1 LNTIETLGENFVPTK
16 KNFKMKTIIIS
27 SDHNGVEN
35 KQQLKTYLKGEG
47 YQVIDIGPYTSD
59 VSVDYVDY
67 AAQLSTI
74 IGNREAD
81 RGILICGTGVGMSI
95 VANRF
100 AGVRAVLAHNEL
112 TAVKSREH
120 NDSNVLCLGTWLSSQ
135 IEMREMTKMWLDEA
149 WGEGRHVKR
158 VEKIDSHIGIVLTNG
173 VFDILHKGHIELLK
187 FAKTQGTKLVV
198 AIDSDTR
205 VRGIK
210 GDDRPINT
218 QEDRKRVLETNRY
231 VDEVVIFNTTEEL
244 QELYRTLF
252 PDVIVKGSEWTAD
265 EVRQRDVIPENIQVK
280 VYPLVGDYSTTNT
293 MKKIRD
299 METCVKI

>member
-1 LNTIETLGENFVPTK
+1 
-16 KNFKMKTIIIS
+16 MKTIIIS

-47 YQVIDIGPYTSD
+47 YRVIDIGPYTSD

-67 AAQLSTI
+67 AAQLATI
-74 IGNREAD
+74 VGSKEAD

-135 IEMREMTKMWLDEA
+135 IEMREMSTMWLNEA

-158 VEKIDSHIGIVLTNG
+158 VTKIDSNTGIVLTNG

-187 FAKTQGTKLVV
+187 FAKSQGTKLIV
-198 AIDSDTR
+198 AIDSDRR
-205 VRGIK
+205 VKELK
-210 GDDRPINT
+210 GDSRPINNE
-218 QEDRKRVLETNRY
+218 EDRRKVLETNRY
-231 VDEVVIFNTTEEL
+231 VDEVVIFDSTEEL
-244 QELYRTLF
+244 QGFYQTLT

-265 EVRQRDVIPENIQVK
+265 EVRERDVIPEEIQIK
-280 VYPLVGDYSTTNT
+280 VYPLVGNYSTTNT
-293 MKKIRD
+293 MHKIR
-299 METCVKI
+299 ELESCEKI

>member
-1 LNTIETLGENFVPTK
+1 
-16 KNFKMKTIIIS
+16 MKTIIIS

-47 YQVIDIGPYTSD
+47 YRVIDIGPYTPD

-74 IGNREAD
+74 VGSREAD
-81 RGILICGTGVGMSI
+81 RGILLCGTGVGMSI

-120 NDSNVLCLGTWLSSQ
+120 NDSNVLCLGSWLSSQ
-135 IEMREMTKMWLDEA
+135 VEMREMSKMWLDEA

-158 VEKIDSHIGIVLTNG
+158 VEKIDPHTGIVLTNG

-187 FAKTQGTKLVV
+187 FSKLQGNKLVV
-198 AIDSDTR
+198 AIDSDER
-205 VRGIK
+205 VRQLK
-210 GDDRPINT
+210 GKDRPINNE
-218 QEDRKRVLETNRY
+218 EDRRRVLETNRY
-231 VDEVVIFNTTEEL
+231 VDSVVIFNTTEEL
-244 QELYRTLF
+244 RGLYGTLS

-265 EVRQRDVIPENIQVK
+265 EVRERDSIPEDIQVK
-280 VYPLVGDYSTTNT
+280 VYPLVGEYSTTNT
-293 MKKIRD
+293 MQKIRGMD
-299 METCVKI
+299 SCEKV

>member
-1 LNTIETLGENFVPTK
+1 
-16 KNFKMKTIIIS
+16 MKTIIIS

-35 KQQLKTYLKGEG
+35 KEQLKTYLKGEG
-47 YQVIDIGPYTSD
+47 YQVIDIGPYASD

-74 IGNREAD
+74 VSNREAD

-100 AGVRAVLAHNEL
+100 PGVRAVLAHNEL

-135 IEMREMTKMWLDEA
+135 IEMREMSKMWLDEA

-158 VEKIDSHIGIVLTNG
+158 VGKIDSHTGIVLTNG
-173 VFDILHKGHIELLK
+173 VFDLLHKGHIELLK
-187 FAKTQGTKLVV
+187 FCKTQGTKLVV
-198 AIDSDTR
+198 AIDSDRR
-205 VRGIK
+205 VKQIK
-210 GDDRPINT
+210 GDNRPINN
-218 QEDRKRVLETNRY
+218 QEDRRRVLESNRY
-231 VDEVVIFNTTEEL
+231 VDEVLIFDTVEEL
-244 QELYRTLF
+244 QDLYQSLS

-265 EVRQRDVIPENIQVK
+265 EVRERDDIPESIQIK

-293 MKKIRD
+293 MYKIREL
-299 METCVKI
+299 ETCEKI

>member
-1 LNTIETLGENFVPTK
+1 
-16 KNFKMKTIIIS
+16 MKTIIIS

-47 YQVIDIGPYTSD
+47 YRVIDIGPYTSD

-67 AAQLSTI
+67 AAQLATI
-74 IGNREAD
+74 VGSKEAD

-135 IEMREMTKMWLDEA
+135 IEMREMSTMWLNEA
-149 WGEGRHVKR
+149 WGEGRHIKR
-158 VEKIDSHIGIVLTNG
+158 VTKIDTNTGIVLTNG

-187 FAKTQGTKLVV
+187 FAKAQGNKLIV
-198 AIDSDTR
+198 AIDSDRR
-205 VRGIK
+205 VKELK
-210 GDDRPINT
+210 GDSRPINNE
-218 QEDRKRVLETNRY
+218 EDRRKVLETNRY
-231 VDEVVIFNTTEEL
+231 VDEVVIFDSTEEL
-244 QELYRTLF
+244 QGFYQTLS
-252 PDVIVKGSEWTAD
+252 PDVIVKGSEWTAA
-265 EVRQRDVIPENIQVK
+265 EVRERDVIPEDIQIK
-280 VYPLVGDYSTTNT
+280 VYPLVGNYSTTNT
-293 MKKIRD
+293 MHKIREL
-299 METCVKI
+299 ETCEKR

>member
-1 LNTIETLGENFVPTK
+1 
-16 KNFKMKTIIIS
+16 MKTIIIS

-47 YQVIDIGPYTSD
+47 YRVIDIGPYTSD

-67 AAQLSTI
+67 AAQLATI
-74 IGNREAD
+74 VGSKEAD

-135 IEMREMTKMWLDEA
+135 IEMREMSTMWLNEA
-149 WGEGRHVKR
+149 WGEGRHIKR
-158 VEKIDSHIGIVLTNG
+158 VTKIDINTGIVLTNG

-187 FAKTQGTKLVV
+187 FAKAQGNKLIV
-198 AIDSDTR
+198 AIDSDRR
-205 VRGIK
+205 VKELK
-210 GDDRPINT
+210 GDSRPINNE
-218 QEDRKRVLETNRY
+218 EDRRKVLETNRY
-231 VDEVVIFNTTEEL
+231 VDEVVIFDSTEEL
-244 QELYRTLF
+244 QGFYQTLS
-252 PDVIVKGSEWTAD
+252 PDVIVKGSEWTAA
-265 EVRQRDVIPENIQVK
+265 EVRERDVIPENIQIK
-280 VYPLVGDYSTTNT
+280 VYPLVGNYSTTNT
-293 MKKIRD
+293 MHKIREL
-299 METCVKI
+299 ETCEKR

>member
-1 LNTIETLGENFVPTK
+1 
-16 KNFKMKTIIIS
+16 MKTIIIS

-47 YQVIDIGPYTSD
+47 YRVIDIGPYTSD

-74 IGNREAD
+74 VGNKEAD
-81 RGILICGTGVGMSI
+81 RGILLCGTGVGMSI

-120 NDSNVLCLGTWLSSQ
+120 NDSNVLCLGSWLSSQ
-135 IEMREMTKMWLDEA
+135 VEMREMSKMWLDEA

-158 VEKIDSHIGIVLTNG
+158 VEKIDPHSGIVLTNG

-187 FAKTQGTKLVV
+187 FSKLQGNKLIV
-198 AIDSDTR
+198 AIDSDER
-205 VRGIK
+205 VRELK
-210 GDDRPINT
+210 GKDRPINT
-218 QEDRKRVLETNRY
+218 EEDRRRVLETNRY
-231 VDEVVIFNTTEEL
+231 VDSVIIFNTTEEL
-244 QELYRTLF
+244 RDLYGTLS

-265 EVRQRDVIPENIQVK
+265 EVRERDSIPDDIQVK
-280 VYPLVGDYSTTNT
+280 VYPLVGEYSTTNT
-293 MKKIRD
+293 MQKIRGMD
-299 METCVKI
+299 SCEKV

>member
-1 LNTIETLGENFVPTK
+1 
-16 KNFKMKTIIIS
+16 MKTIIIS

-47 YQVIDIGPYTSD
+47 YRVIDIGPYVSD

-74 IGNREAD
+74 VSNREAD

-100 AGVRAVLAHNEL
+100 SGVRAVLAHNEL

-135 IEMREMTKMWLDEA
+135 IEMREMTKMWLDES

-158 VEKIDSHIGIVLTNG
+158 VEKIDPHTGIVLANG

-187 FAKTQGTKLVV
+187 FAKSQGTKLVV
-198 AIDSDTR
+198 AIDSDER
-205 VRGIK
+205 VKKIK
-210 GDDRPINT
+210 GDSRPINN
-218 QEDRKRVLETNRY
+218 QDDRKRILETNKY
-231 VDEVVIFNTTEEL
+231 VDEVLIFNSSEEL
-244 QELYRTLF
+244 QSLYETLS
-252 PDVIVKGSEWTAD
+252 PDVLVKGSEWTAQ
-265 EVRQRDVIPENIQVK
+265 EVRERDFIPKEIQIK
-280 VYPLVGDYSTTNT
+280 VYPLVGNYSTTNT
-293 MKKIRD
+293 MNKIRD
-299 METCVKI
+299 LETCEKI

>member
-1 LNTIETLGENFVPTK
+1 
-16 KNFKMKTIIIS
+16 MKTIIIS

-47 YQVIDIGPYTSD
+47 YRVIDIGPYTPD

-74 IGNREAD
+74 VGSKEAD
-81 RGILICGTGVGMSI
+81 RGILLCGTGVGMSI

-120 NDSNVLCLGTWLSSQ
+120 NDSNVLCLGSWLSSQ
-135 IEMREMTKMWLDEA
+135 VEMREMSKMWLDEA
-149 WGEGRHVKR
+149 WGEGRHGKR
-158 VEKIDSHIGIVLTNG
+158 VEKIDPHTGIVLTNG

-187 FAKTQGTKLVV
+187 FSKLQGNKLVV
-198 AIDSDTR
+198 AIDSDER
-205 VRGIK
+205 VRQLK
-210 GDDRPINT
+210 GKDRPINNE
-218 QEDRKRVLETNRY
+218 EDRRRVLETNRY
-231 VDEVVIFNTTEEL
+231 VDSVVIFNTTEEL
-244 QELYRTLF
+244 RDLYGTLS

-265 EVRQRDVIPENIQVK
+265 EVRERDSIPEDIQVK
-280 VYPLVGDYSTTNT
+280 VYPLVGEYSTTNT
-293 MKKIRD
+293 MQKIRGMD
-299 METCVKI
+299 SCEKV